1 MQVQIPSKALPD
13 IFKRFS
19 THAFYFSLVPFF
31 LFIFGAL
38 YRPFGM
44 DALLEFP
51 KASYS
56 FNLTMIVCI
65 VLLVMVASRMILY
78 FTRIIRHLSL
88 NWFRV
93 WCIGEVVVSSFFV
106 ALYVTLIGNFGLQY
120 LEILVA
126 TAGYLA
132 LTLLIPYCFLDL
144 AFNLA
149 ATRKAAVAEA
159 TPADRNLRFHD
170 SSHNLKFVVST
181 EHVLFIK
188 ADENYITVHY
198 VEGDSKKTYEL
209 RASMTSIEEDC
220 EKNGI
225 VRCHRSYFINP
236 AHVKALRKDKENV
249 IVAETDLAD
258 GTLIPVSKRYYE
270 DLVKML

>member
-1 MQVQIPSKALPD
+1 MQVQFPSQPLPD

-19 THAFYFSLVPFF
+19 THAFYFSVVPFF
-31 LFIFGAL
+31 VFIFGAL
-38 YRPFGM
+38 YRPFGL
-44 DALLEFP
+44 DSLLDFP

-56 FNLTMIVCI
+56 FNITMIMCI
-65 VLLVMVASRMILY
+65 VLLVMIASRMILY
-78 FTRIIRHLSL
+78 FTRVIRHLSM
-88 NWFRV
+88 NWYRM
-93 WCIGEVVVSSFFV
+93 WCIAEIVVCTFFV
-106 ALYVTLIGNFGLQY
+106 ALYVTLIGNFEVQY
-120 LEILVA
+120 LEILVG

-132 LTLLIPYCFLDL
+132 LTLIFPYIFLEL
-144 AFNLA
+144 AFTLSA
-149 ATRKAAVAEA
+149 ARKAATAAPEQ
-159 TPADRNLRFHD
+159 TDRNIHFHD
-170 SSHNLKFVVST
+170 SSHNLKFVVSSD
-181 EHVLFIK
+181 HILYIK

-198 VEGDSKKTYEL
+198 LEGESKKTYEL
-209 RASMTSIEEDC
+209 RASMKSIEDVC

-225 VRCHRSYFINP
+225 IRCHRSYFINP